1 MGKEETNRRLAI
13 TMGDPAGIGPE
24 VCLKAMSALSERR
37 EVACKIY
44 GDAHLLEGLAS
55 QLNIAMHPG
64 SIIDTGYFGPY
75 PTRSD
80 STAGGLA
87 SAAAIE
93 AAVADCKAGALEGIV
108 TAPISKRSFKMAGL
122 PWPGHTEFLAH
133 LSNPNQPP
141 EVRMALFNK
150 ELRVL
155 LHSIHLPLKEAIQTL
170 TIPNLIETFQIAQ
183 EAAALFGIQAPRI
196 ALASLNPHASEAG
209 QFGSEEQEVL
219 SPAIKAAATMGIS
232 ILGPIPADTVF
243 MRART
248 NHNPDFDLVIA
259 LYHDQGLIPIKLN
272 GLDEGVNI
280 TVGLPFV
287 RTSVDHGTAFD
298 IVGRNLAN
306 PSSLICAID
315 QACKLLSTP
324 NRLPY

>member
-1 MGKEETNRRLAI
+1 MGKEETNPHLAI

-24 VCLKAMSALSERR
+24 ICLKALSVLSPRTD
-37 EVACKIY
+37 VVCKVY
-44 GDAHLLEGLAS
+44 GDARHLKAVAS
-55 QLNIAMHPG
+55 QLSVSVNPD
-64 SIIDTGYFGPY
+64 SIIDTGHFGPY
-75 PTRSD
+75 PAGSD
-80 STAGGLA
+80 SKEGGLA

-93 AAVADCKAGALEGIV
+93 TAVAQCKEGILRGIV
-108 TAPISKRSFKMAGL
+108 TAPISKRSFKIAGL

-141 EVRMALFNK
+141 EVRMALINK

-155 LHSIHLPLKEAIQTL
+155 LHSIHLPLRQAIQTL
-170 TIPNLIETFQIAQ
+170 TIPDLLETFKVAKQ
-183 EAAALFGIQAPRI
+183 AAALFGLANPRI

-209 QFGSEEQEVL
+209 QFGSEEQEIL
-219 SPAIKAAATMGIS
+219 SPAIEAGAAAGIS
-232 ILGPIPADTVF
+232 ILGPVPADTVF

-248 NHNPDFDLVIA
+248 GHEPHFDLVIA

-272 GLDEGVNI
+272 GLDDGVNI